1 MKSHLILNEIK
12 KAGGKL
18 VTIHYKKVDGTI
30 SSTTGRTG
38 VAKFVKGTGA
48 PVPAHLMTIYTF
60 NGGGKY
66 KRIVKD
72 NLIGF
77 RCGKVEI
84 K

>member
-1 MKSHLILNEIK
+1 MKSQLILNEIK

-18 VTIHYKKVDGTI
+18 FTITYKKVDGTT
-30 SSTTGRTG
+30 SSSTGRTG

-48 PVPAHLMTIYTF
+48 PVPEHLMTIYTF

-77 RCGKVEI
+77 RCGETVI
-84 K
+84 Q